1 MEKITHE
8 FLEKNGFILFECIIG
23 SQAYGTQTPTSDV
36 DKKFVYI
43 LPQDYIL
50 GTGYIEQLNVNKDY
64 VGWELKRFLELM
76 GSSNPTV
83 LELLNTPEDCII
95 TKHPLFQYVL
105 DHKADF
111 ITKGC
116 KNSFAGYAVQQIQ
129 KARGLNKKQN
139 WEKDKVTRKDV
150 LDFVYVIEGQKSIPW
165 KVWNENNGRYDEKFC
180 GVVNVP
186 NARDLYAVY
195 FDYDANNCFNERIPE
210 DMREAA
216 KAWRKEEG
224 LPMGFGYKG
233 LVKTGEGQNVAESNQ
248 LRLSSIPKGE
258 TPICNIIYNKD
269 GYSTHCKD
277 YKEYEEWLAN
287 RNEQRYVQTTKE
299 GEKIDCYLDSDTDY
313 LTENGWMKYDDITSV
328 IKIASID
335 NEGCI
340 VYDNYLDKVKKK
352 HTGEIYTYHTRYS
365 RFSVT
370 PNHNLLVNYISR
382 SKKNGF
388 TTSLNKIDINDFEY
402 IKVSDYLSKRK
413 NYARIIQAP
422 LINNNIEYD
431 IKDTE
436 IKLLGAYISDG
447 CINSNRIHI
456 DQLIGRPLDSII
468 CNETLTSTIKYG
480 DKNQYIRHVYKNDKL
495 INFINKYIKQGSLNK
510 CLSGDIFKFSTRQV
524 NLLLEYMILGDGTVK
539 KCGSRVYYTSSEKL
553 AESLQ
558 LLLFIHGINSQIYI
572 VENKGGYKSST
583 LIKYQVFI
591 TKENTKT
598 GLINK
603 HKSWDV
609 KNVNDEYV
617 SCFTTKYGNLITRN
631 NNKIAIQ
638 GNCKNMMHCMRL
650 IRMSKEI
657 GRGEGIQVRRADREY
672 LLSIRK
678 GEIDLDSLIETA
690 EAEIKEMDYIFED
703 SNLPD
708 KIDANLVNTLLIK
721 IRREFYGLL

>member
-1 MEKITHE
+1 
-8 FLEKNGFILFECIIG
+8 
-23 SQAYGTQTPTSDV
+23 
-36 DKKFVYI
+36 
-43 LPQDYIL
+43 
-50 GTGYIEQLNVNKDY
+50 
-64 VGWELKRFLELM
+64 
-76 GSSNPTV
+76 
-83 LELLNTPEDCII
+83 
-95 TKHPLFQYVL
+95 L

-216 KAWRKEEG
+216 KTWRKEEG

-287 RNEQRYVQTTKE
+287 RNEQRYVDTQAH
-299 GEKIDCYLDSDTDY
+299 GQKID
-313 LTENGWMKYDDITSV
+313 G
-328 IKIASID
+328 
-335 NEGCI
+335 
-340 VYDNYLDKVKKK
+340 
-352 HTGEIYTYHTRYS
+352 
-365 RFSVT
+365 
-370 PNHNLLVNYISR
+370 
-382 SKKNGF
+382 
-388 TTSLNKIDINDFEY
+388 
-402 IKVSDYLSKRK
+402 
-413 NYARIIQAP
+413 
-422 LINNNIEYD
+422 
-431 IKDTE
+431 
-436 IKLLGAYISDG
+436 
-447 CINSNRIHI
+447 
-456 DQLIGRPLDSII
+456 
-468 CNETLTSTIKYG
+468 
-480 DKNQYIRHVYKNDKL
+480 
-495 INFINKYIKQGSLNK
+495 
-510 CLSGDIFKFSTRQV
+510 
-524 NLLLEYMILGDGTVK
+524 
-539 KCGSRVYYTSSEKL
+539 
-553 AESLQ
+553 
-558 LLLFIHGINSQIYI
+558 
-572 VENKGGYKSST
+572 
-583 LIKYQVFI
+583 
-591 TKENTKT
+591 
-598 GLINK
+598 
-603 HKSWDV
+603 
-609 KNVNDEYV
+609 
-617 SCFTTKYGNLITRN
+617 
-631 NNKIAIQ
+631 
-638 GNCKNMMHCMRL
+638 KNMMHCMRL